1 MPGVI
6 WTVEMHN
13 IFNIGLVVHRDVLTV
28 TLSMEITSGNAEIV
42 HFYS

>member
-13 IFNIGLVVHRDVLTV
+13 VFNIGLVVHREVLTV
-28 TLSMEITSGNAEIV
+28 TLSMEITSVNAEIV